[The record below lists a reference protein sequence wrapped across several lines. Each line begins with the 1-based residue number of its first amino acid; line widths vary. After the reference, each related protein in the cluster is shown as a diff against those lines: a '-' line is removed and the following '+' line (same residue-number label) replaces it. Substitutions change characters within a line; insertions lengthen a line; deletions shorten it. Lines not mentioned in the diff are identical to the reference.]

1 MWATMYCGH
10 GAIFPIQVWDIEERG
25 YLFSST
31 FIEMIVFNEVV
42 SGCYLL
48 ADRSF
53 LVSQTVWLVND
64 VLKFQRLQEIL
75 NLQASTLH
83 VFAMMPFLP

>member
-1 MWATMYCGH
+1 MHCGH
-10 GAIFPIQVWDIEERG
+10 GAIFPIQVWDIEERR

-53 LVSQTVWLVND
+53 LVSQTV
-64 VLKFQRLQEIL
+64 
-75 NLQASTLH
+75 
-83 VFAMMPFLP
+83 